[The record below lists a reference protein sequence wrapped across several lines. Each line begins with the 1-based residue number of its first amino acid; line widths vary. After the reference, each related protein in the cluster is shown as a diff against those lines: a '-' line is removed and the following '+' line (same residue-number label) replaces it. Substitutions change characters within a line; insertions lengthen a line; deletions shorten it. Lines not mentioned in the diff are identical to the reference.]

1 MRMKSTRSAF
11 GTRGAVQTEPLGR
24 GPRTGETERTA
35 ASPEREQLAFE
46 DDAVTL
52 EEGIALR
59 LGGRI
64 GPCRIA
70 YRLVGARAAP
80 VVAVMG
86 GITADRRVCAVPG
99 RDETPGW
106 WEGVV
111 GPGRGL
117 DLYRWRV
124 LTVDFLAGP
133 GGSSAPLPD
142 GTGIVPSLTPADQ
155 ASALR
160 AVADHL
166 ELHTFHAVMGASYGG
181 AVAMAFAADHAD
193 RIRSALVIGS
203 AHKSHPLATAVRVI
217 QRRIVADAVARGKE
231 REGLALARALAMTTY
246 RSQEEFQLRFDGEPS
261 SGLAGLRFP
270 VEDYLDYNGQIF
282 ADRVDARSF
291 LSLSLSMDL
300 HRVDPGQ
307 VGVPVTLISMEPD
320 SIAPAYLMRELRE
333 QLGPGHELIHVPS
346 TCGHDGFLTDIEV
359 FGRIVERFLDQPSGT
374 P

>member
-1 MRMKSTRSAF
+1 MKSTRAAV
-11 GTRGAVQTEPLGR
+11 GTQEEAQTEPLVQ
-24 GPRTGETERTA
+24 GPSAGKTERTA
-35 ASPEREQLAFE
+35 ASPGRERLAFE
-46 DDAVTL
+46 DDATTL

-86 GITADRRVCAVPG
+86 GISADRRVCAVPS

-111 GPGRGL
+111 GPNRGL
-117 DLYRWRV
+117 DLHRWRV
-124 LTVDFLAGP
+124 LTIDFLAGP
-133 GGSSAPLPD
+133 GESSAPLPD

-155 ASALR
+155 ASALL

-166 ELHTFHAVMGASYGG
+166 ELPTLHAVMGASYGG
-181 AVAMAFAADHAD
+181 AVAMTLAADHAD

-217 QRRIVADAVARGKE
+217 QRRIVTDAIAHGKE

-261 SGLAGLRFP
+261 RGLTGLRFP
-270 VEDYLDYNGQIF
+270 VEDYLDYNGQAF
-282 ADRVDARSF
+282 AEHFDARSF
-291 LSLSLSMDL
+291 VSLSLSMDL
-300 HRVDPGQ
+300 HRVDPSQ
-307 VGVPVTLISMEPD
+307 VGVPVTLVSMEPD
-320 SIAPAYLMRELRE
+320 SISPAYLMRELHE

-346 TCGHDGFLTDIEV
+346 TCGHDGFLTDTEV
-359 FGRIVERFLDQPSGT
+359 FERIVQQFLDQPCGA